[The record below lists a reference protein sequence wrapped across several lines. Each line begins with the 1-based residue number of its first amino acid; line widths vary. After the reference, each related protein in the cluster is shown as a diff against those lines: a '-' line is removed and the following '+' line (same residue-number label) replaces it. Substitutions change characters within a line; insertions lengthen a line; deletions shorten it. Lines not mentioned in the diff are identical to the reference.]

1 MTPLLPL
8 EDGVSPFSFGLR
20 RKLNLKSDEARNQ
33 SLTPE
38 TLAQGSVPFP

>member
-20 RKLNLKSDEARNQ
+20 RKLNLKFEKARNQ
-33 SLTPE
+33 PLTPK
-38 TLAQGSVPFP
+38 TLS